1 MRGKTKAT
9 DFFTHSRK
17 KKFFSEVNRFNKLHP
32 ELHLCKPLG
41 LPSPNKM
48 FPTSNSS
55 PMRTTELKSYR
66 RSVGSQKHRST
77 SSLQPKCLLW
87 GAQGENNDQQ
97 GRGSSLE
104 TARQRLWHSKRKLWV
119 KVHWA
124 AAESTKVPDGPGPA
138 GPRSRDPPRTRIPR
152 PREWLQVRKGKHASS
167 QEDGA
172 RMEFRRSLWHNL
184 AASPSVSD
192 IFREKHSLSFC
203 SAVFWQIGRGGI
215 PFPGQ
220 LEAKEPPSQSTLKTG
235 ASKLTERQN
244 DCTLKKLIY
253 SFANRIRGK
262 TQAVAGYEPDFAFF
276 QAKN

>member
-1 MRGKTKAT
+1 
-9 DFFTHSRK
+9 
-17 KKFFSEVNRFNKLHP
+17 
-32 ELHLCKPLG
+32 
-41 LPSPNKM
+41 
-48 FPTSNSS
+48 
-55 PMRTTELKSYR
+55 MRTTELKSYR

-104 TARQRLWHSKRKLWV
+104 TARQQLQHSKRKLWV

-124 AAESTKVPDGPGPA
+124 AAESTKVPNGPGPA
-138 GPRSRDPPRTRIPR
+138 GPRSRDPPSIRIPQ

-167 QEDGA
+167 QKTGLDWSTDAVCDTTWLPLSLFQTFSGKDTA
-172 RMEFRRSLWHNL
+172 CLSLKTQVFR
-184 AASPSVSD
+184 
-192 IFREKHSLSFC
+192 
-203 SAVFWQIGRGGI
+203 QIGRGGI

-220 LEAKEPPSQSTLKTG
+220 LEAKEHPTQSTLKTG

-244 DCTLKKLIY
+244 DRTLKKLIY

-276 QAKN
+276 QGKELKSYANY